1 MESAET
7 LTNRWRDNLDDTAV
21 LSGHGAGRQVGSRQ
35 MMELEMTAQREIS
48 ETGVC
53 GGVSTIFSY
62 VI

>member
-1 MESAET
+1 M
-7 LTNRWRDNLDDTAV
+7 LTNRWRDHLDDTAV
-21 LSGHGAGRQVGSRQ
+21 LSGHRAGRQVGSRQ

-48 ETGVC
+48 ETGG